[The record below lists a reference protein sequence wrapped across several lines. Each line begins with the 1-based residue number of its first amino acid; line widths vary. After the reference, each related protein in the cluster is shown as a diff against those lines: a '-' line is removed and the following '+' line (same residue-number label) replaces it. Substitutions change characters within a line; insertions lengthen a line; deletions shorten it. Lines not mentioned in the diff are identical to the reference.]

1 MKHLKLYEEFT
12 SHDDKVIYSI
22 EEVDNGYRIFATT
35 PVMRK
40 EGKPAED
47 CETLFGKGLAWK
59 TYLSYEQAQKTI
71 DDLEEAELDEIEDDG
86 DE

>member
-1 MKHLKLYEEFT
+1 
-12 SHDDKVIYSI
+12 
-22 EEVDNGYRIFATT
+22 
-35 PVMRK
+35 MRK